1 MLALTRSPL
10 APPALAPY
18 EGAVRPS
25 RVSLLVFTLL
35 ALVGAGCAGG
45 AQKVVR
51 SRAAFDMDCPADAL
65 QLEELS
71 QCSYGVRGCGKKAAY
86 VVRPGSPDDQLCV
99 CAGPCDAVL
108 NLDVTPAP
116 AAQP

>member
-1 MLALTRSPL
+1 MRPLALLALSLLALTS
-10 APPALAPY
+10 
-18 EGAVRPS
+18 V
-25 RVSLLVFTLL
+25 
-35 ALVGAGCAGG
+35 GCAGG

-51 SRAAFDMDCPADAL
+51 TRAAFDMECPADAL
-65 QLEELS
+65 ELEELS

-108 NLDVTPAP
+108 NLDVTPSRTTEP
-116 AAQP
+116 